1 MRRTNGG
8 DAPWHRRRI
17 KSCAMIVSKFGGA
30 FNDVSSNV
38 HRIINEFNS
47 LSFAVPVPQLEDVRA
62 PIVAL
67 PSFSLPPPSLS
78 LSLSLAYNEQ
88 NFTDRFTRSLA
99 RSAVASVSRFYEG
112 PSRARKTLVW
122 EKGVKRKGKKEEKA
136 GKRKV
141 KRPTAIGSSRI
152 SRAFPEIA
160 RRG

>member
-67 PSFSLPPPSLS
+67 PSFSLPPPLSLS
-78 LSLSLAYNEQ
+78 LSLSLI
-88 NFTDRFTRSLA
+88 TSKILRTVLL
-99 RSAVASVSRFYEG
+99 G
-112 PSRARKTLVW
+112 H
-122 EKGVKRKGKKEEKA
+122 
-136 GKRKV
+136 
-141 KRPTAIGSSRI
+141 
-152 SRAFPEIA
+152 
-160 RRG
+160 